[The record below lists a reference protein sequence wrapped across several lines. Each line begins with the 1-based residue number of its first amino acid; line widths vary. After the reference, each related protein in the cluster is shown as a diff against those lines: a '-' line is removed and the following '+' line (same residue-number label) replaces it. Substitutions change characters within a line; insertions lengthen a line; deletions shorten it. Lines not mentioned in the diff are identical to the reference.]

1 RTVQKCTFC
10 VDRLETGREPA
21 CVQTRPTRA
30 LVFGNLNDTESE
42 IARLVRGRAHF
53 QPRAELGTDPS
64 LYYLT

>member
-1 RTVQKCTFC
+1 M
-10 VDRLETGREPA
+10 
-21 CVQTRPTRA
+21 QTCPTRA

-42 IARLVRGRAHF
+42 IAKLVRGRAHF